1 MKKLVFY
8 PNMWQTYPFSI
19 DLFVHA
25 QKEAAKQTAEKKENK
40 KKFKLAFGW

>member
-1 MKKLVFY
+1 MKKLKYY

-25 QKEAAKQTAEKKENK
+25 EREAEKEAARKKEKKQR
-40 KKFKLAFGW
+40 FKLAFGW